1 MTLQEYRQLQAE
13 HSALEKLLAELPD
26 GREIER
32 LGLEARKREIEE
44 SLAAQPAPCRDPLRA
59 RLTFRGRPIVGSH
72 GIFAEFVAV
81 VVGAF
86 SEAVAAL
93 GCSKRRLQPFQKKIK
108 YIDLVFENCESARLE
123 PDMFYALS
131 IRGIQRNY
139 NVNCA
144 QYKNGEY
151 WESTTCEAFYITI
164 NEKGLKEA
172 KFNSPQFDKNE
183 TLKSRLDKWKDITH
197 VHVYFENKDD
207 EYISVPWKSEEDDR
221 YDTTNKCQSHEYI
234 NIENDLSPS
243 SSSLAIEIRNK
254 NDS

>member
-1 MTLQEYRQLQAE
+1 MKSKFQVGDYVLVKSGKYRGC
-13 HSALEKLLAELPD
+13 K
-26 GREIER
+26 GEIR
-32 LGLEARKREIEE
+32 GFQSGL
-44 SLAAQPAPCRDPLRA
+44 S
-59 RLTFRGRPIVGSH
+59 
-72 GIFAEFVAV
+72 
-81 VVGAF
+81 
-86 SEAVAAL
+86 
-93 GCSKRRLQPFQKKIK
+93 CSKRYYVQSRSIYNVFLKNSDGRYEDRDFYSYELEIIYQNGTWGQHKDKKTPENKEWERKIK
-108 YIDLVFENCESARLE
+108 HIDLVFENCESARLE

-131 IRGIQRNY
+131 IRGIQRSY

-151 WESTTCEAFYITI
+151 WESITCEAFYITI

-221 YDTTNKCQSHEYI
+221 YDTTNKCQSHEY
-234 NIENDLSPS
+234 NEDGNLM
-243 SSSLAIEIRNK
+243 IEIETGVFVL
-254 NDS
+254 